1 MMIPRNTR
9 RTQSP
14 EHGDWRVSVSH
25 PEEVEHLV
33 NPPLSMWKKMQLR
46 VEYLQS
52 QSGAYWAQDDYAE
65 DDVPVVPISGWP
77 KILRIIIAVC
87 VLLPLSVVMV
97 FALLMQLYHAAPT
110 VSTPAFWLSEPIWYT
125 LLGACTFL
133 AMMIARVFEPV
144 LVYVYVLGHE
154 LTHAIAA
161 KLCFG
166 HVRDFKIDF
175 DGGYVETD
183 TDNLFIALAP
193 YFVPLWMLFWLG
205 ALWVVNFCYP
215 FEAYLPWFY
224 AGFGFWWTFHLYWTI
239 WVIPREQPDMLE
251 NGLELSMLIT
261 ILMNIL
267 ILIVV
272 LCCFDVMTPRGY
284 LEDFV
289 SAARQI
295 WQVLC
300 ECWQL
305 VQQLV
310 Q

>member
-1 MMIPRNTR
+1 
-9 RTQSP
+9 
-14 EHGDWRVSVSH
+14 
-25 PEEVEHLV
+25 
-33 NPPLSMWKKMQLR
+33 MWKKMQLR

-205 ALWVVNFCYP
+205 ALWVVNLCYP
-215 FEAYLPWFY
+215 FETYLPWFY

-289 SAARQI
+289 SAAQQI

-305 VQQLV
+305 VLQLA